1 MTKIVYF
8 RMRTFWYYLF
18 IWRCIHN
25 HWIFPLHFVMP
36 FSILPHPPTT
46 EFCKSA
52 ATATTLTA
60 ETTMNR
66 AFCRVVAALFFMRK
80 KGLLPPLLLLFY
92 SKTNERR
99 GRYMKRRMTT
109 YRKKAEG
116 TATQKP
122 DTGLTERSTLKDK
135 ALAATLQESG
145 CGPAGLRFHTAK
157 ATVTIRQNCSCR
169 QTEPKLQPDGTKV
182 ST

>member
-1 MTKIVYF
+1 
-8 RMRTFWYYLF
+8 
-18 IWRCIHN
+18 
-25 HWIFPLHFVMP
+25 
-36 FSILPHPPTT
+36 
-46 EFCKSA
+46 
-52 ATATTLTA
+52 
-60 ETTMNR
+60 
-66 AFCRVVAALFFMRK
+66 
-80 KGLLPPLLLLFY
+80 
-92 SKTNERR
+92 
-99 GRYMKRRMTT
+99 MKRRMTT